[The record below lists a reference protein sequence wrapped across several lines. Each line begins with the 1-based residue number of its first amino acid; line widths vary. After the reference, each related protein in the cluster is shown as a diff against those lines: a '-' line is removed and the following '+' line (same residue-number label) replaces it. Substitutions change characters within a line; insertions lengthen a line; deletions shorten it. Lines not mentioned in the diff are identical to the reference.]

1 MKIKMPKFTVYRNHS
16 PKNKNQYLKSVLKP
30 VDAIKTPGF
39 SLGLPQTTII
49 YPQND
54 LSRYRI
60 RTVLAAR
67 IERRVVRSAAKT
79 PDVDSLWPKNS
90 IPNKDNGSFS
100 KLLKNGIK
108 IKKITSQPN
117 PKYLSITHL
126 SKQSTE
132 DVRQKRTRN
141 HKSLENQ
148 EKDSVDALSDT
159 VNVIIKN
166 SSLDE
171 QCSEILHQNELPK
184 IWSPV
189 KRPVSPKTGR
199 SMSSCGRKKKFI
211 KKVEKV
217 SVKEAMR
224 DKEWISKARTQLVKD
239 FGLQVNK
246 SNGLAISNSED
257 PVQCFKYYL
266 GPGNNSK
273 LVKQLLSSRWW
284 WVRVPEEEKD
294 SANFVWTQWKEW
306 PVINALPSL
315 SSTKHETE
323 PTPSISIE
331 TKTKYAPVCANNL
344 LTTPKIVD
352 ISPLGYDLIFKSL
365 SFTHLVLKQ
374 TYSSLDLKLHNKLE
388 HNYHLS
394 NKKALFYNLV
404 NYYQALQID
413 PYEVIP
419 LTFHIKTG
427 ETDPE
432 FLKFMEKFKE
442 FDLVLDENGKKPI
455 NLWIVKPGENSNR
468 GNGISVV
475 SDINSVKQELKNN
488 PFPSTGPH
496 TFIIQKYLEK
506 PYLVNKRKFD
516 IRCYAMI
523 TSLNGFIQGYFYQEG
538 YIRTTSKAF
547 SLTNN
552 NKFVHLTNDAVQKK
566 SDDYGKFEKANKMS
580 YIDFQRYL
588 DSHHS
593 PKVSFF
599 TEILPEIKKIVKD
612 SIQAVYL
619 KIDINKRGHCFEVFG
634 YDFLLDSNL
643 KPWLLEVNTNPCL
656 ELSSPHLARIIPA
669 MLDNSFRIAVDPLF
683 PEPNSKKVNTE
694 VMSENKYELIFNSLI
709 DGRELLN
716 QLEELGTLAKY
727 LEVDCSLLEMVNE
740 ESEEH
745 PEDEEGILT

>member
-1 MKIKMPKFTVYRNHS
+1 MPKFTVYRNHS

-126 SKQSTE
+126 SKQSNEET
-132 DVRQKRTRN
+132 RQRRVRN
-141 HKSLENQ
+141 HNSLESREQ
-148 EKDSVDALSDT
+148 DSVEVLSDT

-166 SSLDE
+166 ASVDD
-171 QCSEILHQNELPK
+171 QCSVILNQPELPQ
-184 IWSPV
+184 IWSPL
-189 KRPVSPKTGR
+189 KRPISPKAGR

-211 KKVEKV
+211 KKIEKV

-224 DKEWISKARTQLVKD
+224 DKEWIIKARGAIVRD
-239 FGLQVNK
+239 IALQINK
-246 SNGLAISNSED
+246 SNGLTLASSEE
-257 PVQCFKYYL
+257 PSSGFRYYL

-284 WVRVPEEEKD
+284 WVRVGEEEKET
-294 SANFVWTQWKEW
+294 AHFVWTQWKEW
-306 PVINALPSL
+306 PVINSL
-315 SSTKHETE
+315 TCLNSLKHELE
-323 PTPSISIE
+323 QTPAVSIE
-331 TKTKYAPVCANNL
+331 TKTKYAPVCANNM
-344 LTTPKIVD
+344 LTTPKLVD
-352 ISPLGYDLIFKSL
+352 MTPLGYDLIFKSN
-365 SFTHLVLKQ
+365 SFTHLVNRSV
-374 TYSSLDLKLHNKLE
+374 YSSAELKVHNKLE

-404 NYYQALQID
+404 NYYKAIHRD

-427 ETDPE
+427 ESDPE
-432 FLKFMEKFKE
+432 FEKFQEKFKE
-442 FDLVLDENGKKPI
+442 FENAVDETGKKFF

-475 SDINSVKQELKNN
+475 NDIPSIKQELRNN
-488 PFPSTGPH
+488 PLPSTGPH

-523 TSLNGFIQGYFYQEG
+523 TSINGFIQGYFYQEG
-538 YIRTTSKAF
+538 YIRTTSKTF
-547 SLTNN
+547 CLTSN

-566 SDDYGKFEKANKMS
+566 SDDYGKYEKANKMS

-588 DSHHS
+588 DSHH
-593 PKVSFF
+593 PVKVNFF
-599 TEILPEIKKIVKD
+599 NEILPEIKQIIKD
-612 SIQAVYL
+612 TIQAVFL
-619 KIDINKRGHCFEVFG
+619 KIDTNKRAHCFEVFG
-634 YDFLLDSNL
+634 YDFLLDASL

-669 MLDNSFRIAVDPLF
+669 MLDNSFKIAIDPIF
-683 PEPNSKKVNTE
+683 PEPANSKKVSTE
-694 VMSENKYELIFNSLI
+694 VLSENKYELIFNSII
-709 DGRELLN
+709 DGKDLLE
-716 QLEELGTLAKY
+716 QLELIGTLQQY
-727 LEVDCSLLEMVNE
+727 LEVDGSLLEMVNE

-745 PEDEEGILT
+745 PEDEENN